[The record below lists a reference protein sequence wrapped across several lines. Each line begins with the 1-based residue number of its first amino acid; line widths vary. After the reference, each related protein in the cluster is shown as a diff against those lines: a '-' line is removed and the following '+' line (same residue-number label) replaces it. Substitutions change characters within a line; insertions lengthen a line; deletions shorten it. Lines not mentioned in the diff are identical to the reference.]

1 MRGLRYRFFDR
12 LLESLRGSRG
22 YRELF
27 HRVFDFLNF
36 YSVRRLLS
44 VNINGVVVPSVL
56 KLDALNLTPSP
67 DSTFSQY
74 AYVWDWETFG
84 KTLGIDQDKGVGL
97 TAPFYLSSHGYY
109 EASKNKCYFLY
120 FMSKTGE
127 ILVDLDVSTDTTEV
141 MLVFAQP
148 GTSQFTTDGSILDL
162 SDDTTRL
169 TAFSTSYI
177 SFSNSTVVSPD
188 ISKDFYSGAY
198 SLSDETYIDSIVK
211 VLSNVCG
218 NTSVA
223 RFKEELLQRGMNNS
237 KVIYSFN
244 NGESASSDSHIVE
257 NYVDVRGTNHYST
270 ASKSVITQDGVMLS
284 PGDVW
289 YDNYEM
295 YYQFVLHVG
304 IPPIEQNA
312 GNATLK
318 RHTPWGSVSA
328 DTTVRFYLDFY
339 QESVPSA
346 EVVNKVELPYSPFL
360 DYVNDNDF
368 QTLRATILALPSIA
382 KFQNAP
388 YQFTIDFVE
397 PSGSTSTYFDIVFR
411 SKNYF
416 NVYFD
421 TVMDIT
427 YESNV
432 PYISRYSSMYYL
444 GNMSLFWNI
453 SDNMMPKLFTF
464 QFEDAD
470 GNVFNSSYTPGF
482 VVDNGVNLKNP
493 TISMPFSLTPSYPK
507 NNGNNR
513 DDVGKLALCS
523 QMAVEPNTNTFPT
536 MKVWSPYYVA
546 FVDTIDAPTCLSSSS
561 FLSKIYSFSI
571 SGNSLASELPYVQT
585 ENDENFIKFTQG
597 SGYVGDNTY
606 TLKSF
611 TDIFTPVSSSS
622 TNFMTFGDGNIV
634 LFISDQYQV
643 NPYLSFLKTR
653 QDNDGTL
660 NFQASD
666 GTPTTY
672 STDYPANYYRNFIAG
687 TYTIPNGTLSYNFPS
702 ADGVGT
708 AENPDR
714 TYFKKLGNFPYQ
726 FFVDNAN
733 LSSIVFP
740 SPMSQGYYLHPAHYE
755 VSFDIRRGYS
765 SELLWLSFPEPAP
778 SYGTEYHSHYPLG
791 NDVVTRLLIG
801 DYDASCTNLVLVALE
816 TDTVNSVTYM
826 YYYLT
831 DNASTPNY
839 TFNPVTATSFTTE
852 IDNTPHYYPSDVAAD
867 FYRYAFSTD
876 YMDRRMS
883 VKEVCRCLETTI
895 QLYLGTRKSGYTD
908 TTKLPSIFQ
917 FFIHG
922 FKESVTI
929 QHRPASRYNL
939 SISSFNSTYLDKL
952 SSGFELT
959 ARPITIAAELG
970 LVKPLVLGGAL
981 KLNTSVIA
989 TIPNGKC
996 MAHVYKLEVFNVKSS
1011 ETTNRDTFK
1020 FRYASLRFNETN
1032 GDGSSTYPYVGFN
1045 AGNYDVR
1052 EFYYPVRI
1060 SSSSSLGTSYYIM
1073 HIKARPACLFNANA
1087 GDVHLYPYTDSQ
1099 RANFYGSNYLG
1110 RLFTQQDMSFSG
1122 SGIRPTS
1129 MSVSKLDSFSNG
1141 VRPLVFPSVSYVEDS
1156 SEVFQ
1161 NRAYSVFSISE
1172 ISSLSSN
1179 VTSATNTDAKSFI
1192 DMIIDGFSF
1201 NAPDT
1206 QSERRKR
1213 VYAYNDFNTSF
1224 FNKHFYPYSVQDI
1237 EFIPILDAGEDSSAA
1252 TIRFK
1257 SIYNNAITSSI
1268 FTENILMTDKE
1279 MLLNQKVP
1287 LSYFFKS
1294 AQMYGQSNELIAM
1307 LTQRIE
1313 SLGHNSDYAIT
1324 MGELTFTEQSN
1335 PIILRTDMKLTGTL
1349 PIDDTEV
1356 LDVSSYAVDLI
1367 DVSCQR
1373 IVIQGIAHTYP
1384 MVSVGYSFYDSDASV
1399 TKSPQFTINFTETR
1413 AGTRPYF
1420 VYGEPYSLNNVNGD
1434 SSINEQSASFQNF
1447 RVFASE
1453 IKSGTYDGAYTFNVI
1468 DEDKWALLSTFYR
1481 QTDDINSQSEP
1492 LTAVNS
1498 LDTIAVPDYVYI
1510 PDNTSV
1516 IYTFI
1521 PSLNGCCSMYQ
1532 GSGSSTNNNQYYHF
1546 PSIYYFSFG
1555 GDSQNTALL
1564 IAYLPS
1570 LPMYDV
1576 SAVFGQYDSFGRYF
1590 AYPMT
1595 APYTPCKINDS
1606 QERSDM
1612 VRLLLTFAQNWVGL
1626 PTMDEMLKPEAGTHV
1641 PSDGLNT
1648 PTLLAYYYTAD
1659 LCPASISSPY
1669 ALNCSFISPI
1679 TSSATYDASH
1689 FSDFLFRVG
1698 FHAYPLANGAVTQ
1711 DKGALLY
1718 DSGSFDTS
1726 RGTLY
1731 SDCDDIEMYRQHYQ
1745 EWSPYI
1751 GVNPQTPE
1759 GVSSDDT
1766 TRFTFYQNFT
1776 NSGIVESFNGNE
1788 AFLSC
1793 YEQGVK
1799 VDFPNDFDP
1808 ERLSIERRHSGYTWE
1823 IGKSLDAFV
1832 SFNAEQSANGQTI
1845 ITYPEFV
1852 EERYGNSYKEK
1863 LTDFYESFT
1872 PMRANLVLENEDGT
1886 AISSI
1891 ENGGNALNENL
1902 NTLGGGGA
1910 DD

>member
-74 AYVWDWETFG
+74 AYVWDWEAFG

-120 FMSKTGE
+120 FMSRTGE
-127 ILVDLDVSTDTTEV
+127 ILVDFDVSTDTTEV

-270 ASKSVITQDGVMLS
+270 TSKSVITQDGVMLS

-339 QESVPSA
+339 QESAPSA

-360 DYVNDNDF
+360 DYANDNDF

-482 VVDNGVNLKNP
+482 VVDNVVNLKNP
-493 TISMPFSLTPSYPK
+493 TISMPFSLTPIYPK
-507 NNGNNR
+507 NNGNNL
-513 DDVGKLALCS
+513 DDVGKLALYS

-585 ENDENFIKFTQG
+585 ENDEHFIKFTQG

-622 TNFMTFGDGNIV
+622 TNFRTFGDGNIV

-687 TYTIPNGTLSYNFPS
+687 TYTIPNGTSSYNFPS

-714 TYFKKLGNFPYQ
+714 SYFKKLDNFPYQ

-755 VSFDIRRGYS
+755 VSFDISRGCP

-816 TDTVNSVTYM
+816 TDTVNSVTYE

-831 DNASTPNY
+831 DNANTPNY
-839 TFNPVTATSFTTE
+839 SFNPVTATSFTSSHGVTY
-852 IDNTPHYYPSDVAAD
+852 YYPSDVASD

-876 YMDRRMS
+876 YMDRNMS

-895 QLYLGTRKSGYTD
+895 QLYIRTRKSGYTN
-908 TTKLPSIFQ
+908 TSQLPNIFQ
-917 FFIHG
+917 FFLHG
-922 FKESVTI
+922 FKESVTT
-929 QHRPASRYNL
+929 QSGTVSRYNL
-939 SISSFNSTYLDKL
+939 SISSFNSTYLDIL

-959 ARPITIAAELG
+959 ARPITIAAKLG
-970 LVKPLVLGGAL
+970 LNKPLVLGGAL
-981 KLNTSVIA
+981 YLGTGFVVS
-989 TIPNGKC
+989 IPNGKC
-996 MAHVYKLEVFNVKSS
+996 AAHVYKLAVFDVKSS
-1011 ETTNRDTFK
+1011 TTNRDTFK
-1020 FRYASLRFNETN
+1020 FRYASLRFNQTS
-1032 GDGSSTYPYVGFN
+1032 GDGSGANPYTGFVS
-1045 AGNYDVR
+1045 GNYDVR
-1052 EFYYPVRI
+1052 EFYYPVKI
-1060 SSSSSLGTSYYIM
+1060 SSSSSVGTSYYIM
-1073 HIKARPACLFNANA
+1073 HIKARPACLFEIVNGMKQLVA
-1087 GDVHLYPYTDSQ
+1087 LQPYTDSN
-1099 RANFYGSNYLG
+1099 RAQFYGHYLG
-1110 RLFTQQDMSFSG
+1110 RLFTQEQLEFSG
-1122 SGIRPTS
+1122 GRYYPSSIKNSSTS
-1129 MSVSKLDSFSNG
+1129 MSIFSCG
-1141 VRPLVFPSVSYVEDS
+1141 VRPLVFPSTANLYTVEEGAFYYTS
-1156 SEVFQ
+1156 
-1161 NRAYSVFSISE
+1161 RTYSVFSVENIASLPQSITE
-1172 ISSLSSN
+1172 IP
-1179 VTSATNTDAKSFI
+1179 NTDARTFNT
-1192 DMIIDGFSF
+1192 MITDGVTLNSS
-1201 NAPDT
+1201 DT
-1206 QSERRKR
+1206 RRGL
-1213 VYAYNDFNTSF
+1213 YAYNDFDSTFYN
-1224 FNKHFYPYSVQDI
+1224 NYFYPYSVDDI
-1237 EFIPILDAGEDSSAA
+1237 EFIPVIDAGEVTSSA

-1257 SIYNNAITSSI
+1257 NIYNQTITSSVFSDNTI
-1268 FTENILMTDKE
+1268 FTDRDMF
-1279 MLLNQKVP
+1279 LNQKVP

-1294 AQMYGQSNELIAM
+1294 AQMSGTSDTLMSLLN
-1307 LTQRIE
+1307 QRIAT
-1313 SLGHNSDYAIT
+1313 LGHNSDYAIT
-1324 MGELTFTEQSN
+1324 MGELTFTEQST
-1335 PIILRTDMKLTGTL
+1335 PIILRTDLKLTGTMSV
-1349 PIDDTEV
+1349 DDTTT
-1356 LDVSSYAVDLI
+1356 LDVSSYGVDLI
-1367 DVSCQR
+1367 DMSCKR
-1373 IVIQGIAHTYP
+1373 AIEEADGCIYP
-1384 MVSVGYSFYDSDASV
+1384 MMSVGYAFYNSNLGK
-1399 TKSPQFTINFTETR
+1399 TTSPEFTINTVDNYNTNGEL
-1413 AGTRPYF
+1413 F
-1420 VYGEPYSLNNVNGD
+1420 VYDEPYPLDNSNNPTIT
-1434 SSINEQSASFQNF
+1434 INSHYQNF
-1447 RVFASE
+1447 RRFLSRPVAIPE
-1453 IKSGTYDGAYTFNVI
+1453 DAYDGYVFDISREYTDENNNVRH
-1468 DEDKWALLSTFYR
+1468 ENNWALLTVFYR
-1481 QTDDINSQSEP
+1481 QPDDVTKQSES
-1492 LTAVNS
+1492 LNS
-1498 LDTIAVPDYVYI
+1498 IDTIAVPDYTYAPPNHEYSNFAI
-1510 PDNTSV
+1510 
-1516 IYTFI
+1516 I
-1521 PSLNGCCSMYQ
+1521 PSLNGNCSRF
-1532 GSGSSTNNNQYYHF
+1532 SGSDNPYHV
-1546 PSIYYFSFG
+1546 PTIYYFAFITGSSAVLVSF
-1555 GDSQNTALL
+1555 
-1564 IAYLPS
+1564 LPS
-1570 LPMYDV
+1570 LPMYDKDNASPFV
-1576 SAVFGQYDSFGRYF
+1576 YSTLKRYF
-1590 AYPMT
+1590 AKP
-1595 APYTPCKINDS
+1595 S
-1606 QERSDM
+1606 QGQTQEEITT
-1612 VRLLLTFAQNWVGL
+1612 TFQAVQLESTFSSGWVGL
-1626 PTMDEMLKPEAGTHV
+1626 PTMDEMLKPEASSHV
-1641 PSDGLNT
+1641 PSDGTNV
-1648 PTLLAYYYTAD
+1648 PTFLAYYYTAD
-1659 LCPASISSPY
+1659 LCPASIPSPY
-1669 ALNCSFISPI
+1669 ALNCNFISPI
-1679 TSSATYDASH
+1679 TSAATYDASH

-1718 DSGSFDTS
+1718 DSDSSNTS

-1731 SDCDDIEMYRQHYQ
+1731 SDCDDIEIYRQHYQ

-1759 GVSSDDT
+1759 GESSDDT

-1808 ERLSIERRHSGYTWE
+1808 DRLSIERRHSGYTWE
-1823 IGKSLDAFV
+1823 VGKSLDAFV
-1832 SFNAEQSANGQTI
+1832 SFNAEQSINGQTI

-1852 EERYGNSYKEK
+1852 EERYGNAYKEK

-1910 DD
+1910 DV